1 MTNEIPS
8 DALVLRRFEWIPPFA
23 TPRVIS
29 AQFPRTTPVLSV
41 ERLLAADGK
50 VWAAI
55 RPRSDANLASG
66 HGRLWSYSDARG
78 LLEPV
83 RGALEIHSVNAL
95 AADTRRLWLALNGG
109 VAAMEFGS
117 GVVDAYGPAQGFV
130 SADVAGVG
138 FVDGTVVA
146 LGRYGV
152 LWGLVPGTSSFIRA
166 AEAAPSDNPRAPAA
180 WNGFTTSGDWMAAY
194 SDVSVALR
202 HRRGAQWL
210 MMRDELANGTTRIHP
225 PRFQC
230 ISGDG
235 EGGFWVGSD
244 HGLHWINPESNVV
257 ENRFAPLTITVPGG
271 LGMRVATGFKAS
283 PVAYEMAR
291 QRVIGQIRERMRD
304 RARYARESAGLKQPI
319 NPVMPT
325 SRLPGGVTA
334 LCRDGH
340 LLWIATSDGQNTNRS
355 RVLLLHQPSR
365 RWLGWF
371 AVGAPIQA
379 IAVDPQRVWL
389 GLDIT
394 RSPGMSPLLVVD
406 RPPLVSVP
414 QTKWV
419 KDYLSPE
426 ELGKRLASL
435 PVKERAVLAFFG
447 GEPAKVEEL
456 LAPDGVP
463 PADADPETLFLLAFA
478 YDLVGLNDPDRLDR
492 YVALLKERFPNSLYT
507 EMVGGVRSA
516 RPAERVDGETAEPAP
531 EAPVEPPAVEPP
543 PVTAPAE
550 PAVVAPE
557 VAAPNPV
564 VEPPKSVTPETSA
577 AAAEPVATPAVEV
590 EAISPEDSIRIEVI
604 LKKRDLNRD
613 GTLNGVEFKLWL
625 GQKADFRVAD
635 VNRDG
640 KVDPVEIRDI
650 LRQQDSA
657 PAPQ

>member
-29 AQFPRTTPVLSV
+29 AQFPRTVPVISV
-41 ERLLAADGK
+41 ERLLAADGQL
-50 VWAAI
+50 WAAI

-66 HGRLWSYSDARG
+66 RGRLWSYSDARG

-95 AADTRRLWLALNGG
+95 AADTRRLWMALNGG
-109 VAAMEFGS
+109 LAAMEFGS
-117 GVVDAYGPAQGFV
+117 GVVDAYGPAQGFL
-130 SADVAGVG
+130 STDVAGVG

-152 LWGLVPGTSSFIRA
+152 LWGLVAGSSSFIRA
-166 AEAAPSDNPRAPAA
+166 AEAAPSDNPRSPSA

-194 SDVSVALR
+194 SDTSVALR

-230 ISGDG
+230 LSGDG
-235 EGGFWVGSD
+235 EGGFWVGSE

-257 ENRFAPLTITVPGG
+257 ENRFAPLTVTIPGG
-271 LGMRVATGFKAS
+271 LGMRVAAGFKAS
-283 PVAYEMAR
+283 PAAYEMAR

-334 LCRDGH
+334 LCRDGQ
-340 LLWIATSDGQNTNRS
+340 LLWIAASDGQNTNRS

-379 IAVDPQRVWL
+379 IAADPQRVWL

-507 EMVGGVRSA
+507 ELVGGVRSA
-516 RPAERVDGETAEPAP
+516 RPAERVDDEITEPAP
-531 EAPVEPPAVEPP
+531 EAPVEPPAVELPS
-543 PVTAPAE
+543 APASPE

-557 VAAPNPV
+557 VARPEPV
-564 VEPPKSVTPETSA
+564 SEPKTVTPEISATAESA
-577 AAAEPVATPAVEV
+577 ASPAVEV

-613 GTLNGVEFKLWL
+613 GTLNAVEFKLWL

-635 VNRDG
+635 TNRDG
-640 KVDPVEIRDI
+640 KVDSIEIRDV
-650 LRQQDSA
+650 LRQQDAA